1 MTPRDFCY
9 WLQGFFEINN
19 PMTID
24 PIELDI
30 IKDHL
35 KLVFQKETPD
45 RSISG
50 PLLGIQKEVFD
61 EKYVKEALGINED
74 EFVPYEYPKAFSQGI
89 VFDALSPEER
99 ANLLPKFDFTEY
111 PLHPYPHFPLDME
124 NNVPVSC

>member
-99 ANLLPKFDFTEY
+99 ANLLPKFDFTE
-111 PLHPYPHFPLDME
+111 
-124 NNVPVSC
+124 